1 MPGCLEQMLQ
11 LHTRLRYKVVFTFQV
26 APPPPLNPQAYA
38 GISQGLTAFC
48 FLISE
53 LVPLAKQMFILF
65 NTAHQSHVDPSSC
78 NAPQCYNLHLPN
90 VKDFTCQ
97 WGNSAA

>member
-1 MPGCLEQMLQ
+1 MHGRLEQMLE

-26 APPPPLNPQAYA
+26 ASISSSPLLNPQAYA

-53 LVPLAKQMFILF
+53 LVPLAKQMFII
-65 NTAHQSHVDPSSC
+65 P
-78 NAPQCYNLHLPN
+78 LHKPRLGRGW
-90 VKDFTCQ
+90 VQLT
-97 WGNSAA
+97 SAY

>member
-1 MPGCLEQMLQ
+1 MPGRLEQMLQ

-26 APPPPLNPQAYA
+26 APPPLNPQAYA

-53 LVPLAKQMFILF
+53 LVPLAKQMFII
-65 NTAHQSHVDPSSC
+65 P
-78 NAPQCYNLHLPN
+78 LHKPGLRRGGGSI
-90 VKDFTCQ
+90 D
-97 WGNSAA
+97 

>member
-1 MPGCLEQMLQ
+1 MHGRLEQMLQ

-26 APPPPLNPQAYA
+26 ASISSSPPPLLNPQAYA

-53 LVPLAKQMFILF
+53 LVPLAKQMFII
-65 NTAHQSHVDPSSC
+65 P
-78 NAPQCYNLHLPN
+78 LHKPGLGMGSI
-90 VKDFTCQ
+90 D
-97 WGNSAA
+97 

>member
-1 MPGCLEQMLQ
+1 MHGRLEQMLE

-26 APPPPLNPQAYA
+26 ASISSSPPPPPLLNPRAYA

-53 LVPLAKQMFILF
+53 LVPLAKQMFII
-65 NTAHQSHVDPSSC
+65 P
-78 NAPQCYNLHLPN
+78 LHKPGLGRGW
-90 VKDFTCQ
+90 VQLT
-97 WGNSAA
+97 SAY

>member
-26 APPPPLNPQAYA
+26 ASISSSTPPPPLNLQAYA

-53 LVPLAKQMFILF
+53 LVPLAKQMFII
-65 NTAHQSHVDPSSC
+65 P
-78 NAPQCYNLHLPN
+78 LHKPRLGRGW
-90 VKDFTCQ
+90 VQLT
-97 WGNSAA
+97 SAY

>member
-11 LHTRLRYKVVFTFQV
+11 LHTSLRYKAVFTFQV
-26 APPPPLNPQAYA
+26 TSISSSTPSPPPPPQWLNLQAYG

-53 LVPLAKQMFILF
+53 LVPLAKQMFII
-65 NTAHQSHVDPSSC
+65 P
-78 NAPQCYNLHLPN
+78 LHKPRLGRGW
-90 VKDFTCQ
+90 VQLT
-97 WGNSAA
+97 SAY

>member
-11 LHTRLRYKVVFTFQV
+11 LHTRLRYKAVFTFQV
-26 APPPPLNPQAYA
+26 TSISSSTLPPQWLNLQAYG

-53 LVPLAKQMFILF
+53 LVPLAKRMLKIPLHKPRLGRGWVQL
-65 NTAHQSHVDPSSC
+65 N
-78 NAPQCYNLHLPN
+78 NAY
-90 VKDFTCQ
+90 
-97 WGNSAA
+97 